1 MKKFLMAA
9 MFFITLLPIM
19 EIDGYSCLSA
29 QNMTFEDGSWWL
41 PDVVVDGKEK
51 ETCDICGNSYDA
63 DDPAGHE
70 CTMTCEYCREVVRL
84 DRYEHHMETVHPN
97 LDNDKSRCIW
107 CRTLLTPEEALT
119 HDCRNL
125 TIPGDSGGSSGG
137 GGSSGFGGSGGI
149 SIGGGTG
156 GSIGSNTGR
165 TIINSNKIDSK
176 TLAFLNKMQKGG
188 GKIVITS
195 SQRSIESQ
203 AKAVLNNI
211 KNRGVEY
218 QKKVYRGKPGEKL
231 CDAYNPAISYEDNL
245 QNFIN
250 IINASSD
257 PSIFSHHL
265 GGYDWRCTFDISQ
278 SYLSNPQEFYKELLE
293 LKKTNSNILKVFIEN
308 GCIHIEYKIK

>member
-51 ETCDICGNSYDA
+51 ETCDICGNSYDT

-137 GGSSGFGGSGGI
+137 GGSGGGSIVIG
-149 SIGGGTG
+149 IGGGNGNG
-156 GSIGSNTGR
+156 GNSGGNNGGNNNNTPSSSSNWKGLDDAIKHLNSKAISHTAYENKKNKECAKYVRLALQAGGIDTSNHPIYAKNYGSYLIEWGFHEIPR
-165 TIINSNKIDSK
+165 TNYKP
-176 TLAFLNKMQKGG
+176 QKGD
-188 GKIVITS
+188 IRIW
-195 SQRSIESQ
+195 Q
-203 AKAVLNNI
+203 NYP
-211 KNRGVEY
+211 RG
-218 QKKVYRGKPGEKL
+218 
-231 CDAYNPAISYEDNL
+231 NPAGHIHMYNGN
-245 QNFIN
+245 QWV
-250 IINASSD
+250 SD
-257 PSIFSHHL
+257 FFEPNDK
-265 GGYDWRCTFDISQ
+265 GPGKNYRK
-278 SYLSNPQEFYKELLE
+278 YN
-293 LKKTNSNILKVFIEN
+293 N
-308 GCIHIEYKIK
+308 YKIYRK